1 MLDTKSQ
8 MQGAAIVLRGVGK
21 SFGGT
26 PVLSALDLSIAP
38 GEFLSIVGKSGCGK
52 STLLRLITGLDT
64 VTSGQIMVDGQSP
77 GDATGTVRIMFQ
89 EPRLLPWATVIDNV
103 KVGLPEAGHPA
114 VIEGKARGALEEV
127 QLADKADVWPA
138 ALSGGQKQRVALARA
153 LVSRPHLLA
162 FDEPLGALD
171 ALTRLVMQ
179 DLILQVKREVGFTA
193 LLVTH
198 DVAEAVAIS
207 DRVIVLDNGRVA
219 HEVRID
225 MPHPRPR
232 ASAALAA
239 IEAGILDAIFGD
251 EPQQRA
257 AR

>member
-1 MLDTKSQ
+1 MSGPQRCLAVKS
-8 MQGAAIVLRGVGK
+8 
-21 SFGGT
+21 
-26 PVLSALDLSIAP
+26 
-38 GEFLSIVGKSGCGK
+38 SGW
-52 STLLRLITGLDT
+52 RW
-64 VTSGQIMVDGQSP
+64 
-77 GDATGTVRIMFQ
+77 R
-89 EPRLLPWATVIDNV
+89 
-103 KVGLPEAGHPA
+103 
-114 VIEGKARGALEEV
+114 AR
-127 QLADKADVWPA
+127 W
-138 ALSGGQKQRVALARA
+138 S
-153 LVSRPHLLA
+153 SRPHLLA